1 MESWKHIAEKN
12 IRDDLIQIFLF
23 INKEIETQ
31 TAHHHTCYCSQDSW
45 FSIWCTHPVSDENRN
60 TAARLVWRNGNLNVI
75 QWRKKSHPLYI
86 LKSNRKTQILKLFLN
101 KILSMDFIQYW
112 YILWPWGIFEYLFVI
127 VKYCIWIMY
136 NKMLSKLP
144 LNNV

>member
-1 MESWKHIAEKN
+1 MESWKYIAEKN

-45 FSIWCTHPVSDENRN
+45 FSIWCTYPVSDENRN

-101 KILSMDFIQYW
+101 KVLWMNFIQYW

-136 NKMLSKLP
+136 NKMLSKLL